1 MADCPIRPASVQTP
15 GTPRA
20 WEYRRLLIPR

>member
-1 MADCPIRPASVQTP
+1 MSLVGQMNEDQTP

-20 WEYRRLLIPR
+20 G